1 MKMYEIQIKENLD
14 IRWQKHFKGFEF
26 SYNESQNTV
35 LKGSVQDQSNLQAI
49 LEKLFNLNL
58 TILEMRALPARLGGT
73 EKLIAEPETH

>member
-14 IRWQKHFKGFEF
+14 VRWQKHFYGFEF

-58 TILEMRALPARLGGT
+58 TILEMRALPVRPGER
-73 EKLIAEPETH
+73 EKLI